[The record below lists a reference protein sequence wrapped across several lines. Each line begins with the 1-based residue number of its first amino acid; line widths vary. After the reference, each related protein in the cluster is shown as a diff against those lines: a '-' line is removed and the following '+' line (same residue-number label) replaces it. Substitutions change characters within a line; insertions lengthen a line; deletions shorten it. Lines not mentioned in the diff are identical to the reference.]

1 MASEQ
6 DSRREVPAYV
16 ALVRIGAVISM
27 STATAFGIILLL
39 LGADYL
45 IWGLLSIAAAVPC
58 FAIMRLVERTAEPPQ
73 PQPPAA

>member
-1 MASEQ
+1 
-6 DSRREVPAYV
+6 
-16 ALVRIGAVISM
+16 M

-45 IWGLLSIAAAVPC
+45 VWGLLSIAAAVPC

-73 PQPPAA
+73 PQPPPAA